1 MEAIKN
7 DIIVKIQSEYRP
19 CLAEGNRAIFHKW
32 IDYEETFLKLDCT
45 ITSTRFEN
53 IKDLYDLNVIPNNC
67 NLIKV
72 NTIAAL
78 VELEDGTMK
87 KVDVESIRFIDSF
100 ERRFDDVSNK
110 EDQSN

>member
-1 MEAIKN
+1 MKITPN
-7 DIIVKIQSEYRP
+7 DIAVTIQNEYRP

-53 IKDLYDLNVIPNNC
+53 IKDLYDQNILPNNC

-72 NTIAAL
+72 NTTAAL

-87 KVDVESIRFIDSF
+87 KVDIESIRFVDSF
-100 ERRFDDVSNK
+100 EGRYVGDVADKGN
-110 EDQSN
+110 